1 MSWFPFIAIS
11 VKQWCLTQT
20 KSQWMTGSNCK
31 TIGIFD
37 SCSWQWMQGLLWHLP
52 EPFSWEISE
61 NNNCQLHTGK
71 QLKAAGVS
79 MLTRKGFVNK
89 HLQWFLSHHNVFCSW
104 APHFLSN
111 RQYWHKRSKAG
122 RRGIKCQQKLGLS
135 LCQLFPQKT
144 LLRVFWSYTAKFK
157 LQVIQDVFKG
167 QQKYVFPVVF
177 FRQPKINRYELSYNW
192 FQMCLWCDCWL
203 FKIAT
208 HSNFHL
214 RVLNVKHWWLDLA
227 K

>member
-11 VKQWCLTQT
+11 VKQWGLTQT

-52 EPFSWEISE
+52 ELFSWEISE

-89 HLQWFLSHHNVFCSW
+89 HLCTKISKSPSYILLLGSPLFVLPSTLAENVQGWQKRNQVPTEDRLVLVSTFPSGEQFYNIV
-104 APHFLSN
+104 HFLIIHSKVQTASHP
-111 RQYWHKRSKAG
+111 RCIQRSTKICFSS
-122 RRGIKCQQKLGLS
+122 GI
-135 LCQLFPQKT
+135 F
-144 LLRVFWSYTAKFK
+144 
-157 LQVIQDVFKG
+157 
-167 QQKYVFPVVF
+167 
-177 FRQPKINRYELSYNW
+177 
-192 FQMCLWCDCWL
+192 
-203 FKIAT
+203 
-208 HSNFHL
+208 
-214 RVLNVKHWWLDLA
+214 
-227 K
+227 